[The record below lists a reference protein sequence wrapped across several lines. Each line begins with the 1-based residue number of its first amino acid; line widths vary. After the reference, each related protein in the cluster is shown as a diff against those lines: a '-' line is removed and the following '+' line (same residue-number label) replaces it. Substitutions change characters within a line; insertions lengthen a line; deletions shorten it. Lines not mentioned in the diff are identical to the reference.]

1 MQGLHSWRQSQ
12 TCLNIRN
19 FTRND
24 FNICNP
30 RVGHYNDGDDNI
42 KRYEFPVMQWLIAG
56 VQRVFGEHHL
66 ILRFSMLIIYFLSL
80 YGMWLLA
87 FEIFKSREIALLSL
101 FVLSFFPVYL
111 YQSINVMPD
120 NFALM
125 LSLYFLYF
133 FFRGIN
139 RDDTISI
146 VISAVFLCFSA
157 LSKLPFVLFGIM
169 PLIYLLRKGTALRSK
184 VFTFIAFGLILIPVM
199 TWYLQAIPEWGG
211 NDIAQG
217 IFSENF
223 DIGEYFF
230 FLLKQL
236 ENNIPKIVVGIP
248 QVGLL
253 ILSTI
258 LLVKNRVHQRL
269 HSWYWI
275 SSFLIFTLYF
285 LFILQQI
292 GKGHDYYFYPF
303 LPIFTI
309 GILYLFNNI
318 ESLSKFKRYLS
329 YFLIFTSPIWAYA
342 KIKDYWQIEK
352 NYFNNDLFIYK
363 TELKEAVPDN
373 KRCIMVNDYSNYI
386 LPYAIDKSGYV
397 FRNDHLPIEWI
408 KDLSQ
413 NQNVKYMYSDSR
425 KVESQIGF
433 DSLVQEKLLSV
444 GSYNVFRLM

>member
-1 MQGLHSWRQSQ
+1 VQGLHSWRQSQ

-24 FNICNP
+24 FNIFNP
-30 RVGHYNDGDDNI
+30 RVGHYNVGDDNI

-56 VQRVFGEHHL
+56 IQRVCGEHHL
-66 ILRFSMLIIYFLSL
+66 ILRFSMLFIYFLSL

-87 FEIFKSREIALLSL
+87 FEIFKSRGIALLSL

-133 FFRGIN
+133 FFKGVNRGDATAI
-139 RDDTISI
+139 I
-146 VISAVFLCFSA
+146 ISALFLCFSA
-157 LSKLPFVLFGIM
+157 LSKLPFILFGIM
-169 PLIYLLRKGTALRSK
+169 PLVYFFKKGTTLRYK
-184 VFTFIAFGLILIPVM
+184 VITFIAFGLILIPVIS
-199 TWYLQAIPEWGG
+199 WYLTAVPEWGG

-223 DIGEYFF
+223 DTAEYFI

-236 ENNIPKIVVGIP
+236 QNNIPMIVLGYP

-253 ILSTI
+253 ILSVI
-258 LLVKNRVHQRL
+258 LLLKNRVYKRS

-275 SSFLIFTLYF
+275 SAFVTYVFYF
-285 LFILQQI
+285 MFVLQQI

-318 ESLSKFKRYLS
+318 KTISKFKRYLA
-329 YFLIFTSPIWAYA
+329 YFLLLTSPVWAYA
-342 KIKDYWQIEK
+342 KVKDFWQIDK
-352 NYFNNDLFIYK
+352 AYFNDDLFVHK
-363 TELKEAVPDN
+363 TQLKNAVPND
-373 KRCIMVNDYSNYI
+373 KKCIMVNDYSNYI

-397 FRNDHLPIEWI
+397 FRNDYLPIEWI
-408 KDLSQ
+408 KDLSK
-413 NQNVKYMYSDSR
+413 NQNVKYLYSDSR
-425 KVESQIGF
+425 KVEGQIGF

-444 GSYNVFRLM
+444 GSYNVFLLR